1 MIPWRLKFSGVRDY
15 PPTLLDLSGEDAHVM
30 ITGPNGSGKS
40 TITFCMGAVLY
51 SAKVDIEGLK
61 SRNLEANQTW
71 KAAIS
76 FLFKNEGANKIDAPD
91 YVEFTLKI
99 VQEPGQPIKKEYSIS
114 TGENIDEWEEEK
126 RYTSGDR
133 FYNFTSYKN
142 DLKYKY
148 KVDPDHYYLIWYQ
161 QEVNQFAVMHPEE
174 RFRIFSEMHG
184 IDKVQ
189 RDWEE
194 SMEKVKEAEETSR
207 ASETNVKLKKAELG
221 MAKNAFDRYTDNQRR
236 LYEGG
241 KLYAQSLLGMEASY
255 QKQVRELA
263 GQVEQTHEDIHEENE
278 ELARIRLVQDR
289 LAWELTDRKEMLQS
303 KEAEHE
309 QEERILQDIKDQIK
323 SIQVKIHNLEDEL
336 EDITKRKSQMT
347 RTEAEVKAELERVKI
362 RQQEIEEALK
372 QKDSELNK
380 VMNCWQEGVQV
391 IAGLEQEIKQIDSL
405 ETIHKARLA
414 EYMSSHHV
422 QMTIDQLNRT
432 ILDNRDRHDV
442 LRKEKLELQAELS
455 YLKEGQNVSYRQ
467 RESLAYF
474 KDRGVQAFPLSAL
487 LEMEERVNP
496 REEQLF
502 QAIKYTVFFDGR
514 KAVPPNDLYHVP
526 LSLVIPDQVRMS
538 LPNVPLKV
546 KGDLR
551 ESMLPHAMK
560 ALWWVAQLFED
571 GLPEINGG
579 MLTDSLGIRGPQ
591 EKERL
596 ILSQKAIRLRKQEVE
611 NQVDERTDLMREL
624 DASIAGDTKLY
635 QKLNGIIH
643 QVKESEA
650 FMLAEHEH
658 ARKRERL
665 KALVHE
671 RDELEGLRRQHEQKK
686 QVLTRK
692 QIEDKLYQDQL
703 EEEASFY
710 LELGKMKEKYE
721 ELHQLNLNLTNE
733 KRREREQ
740 KLKLELLE
748 EELDKLEQIISKA
761 EKEARNVA
769 GQIDDS
775 ARKLEYLAIQADN
788 QKSDQDAAEFG
799 LMDVKRELEDLKQV
813 ALAIYEEAAQNVDE
827 HNLSALPVLKSERE
841 SGKITFDLAR
851 NEAGID
857 PAAPQNYETVKKEYE
872 RFESEYTRT
881 KLLLEQDKERME
893 KLRDQLETTIS
904 MRVIEIQQRFK
915 NYMSQFQ
922 FEGDISW
929 DSFEDRRKRTHFQLF
944 IKARKEGHRGSLED
958 VSVKA
963 RGGKVGK
970 GVSGGEESLSS
981 LLFAL
986 CLLQNLQ
993 ITPGFIILDEFDS
1006 ALDENRKVK
1015 VFDLYEKEL
1024 QRKLII
1030 LTPKSHENEY
1040 LNRFSKAFVVRHD
1053 PRIPESRVA
1062 GILKKER
1069 VEH

>member
-15 PPTLLDLSGEDAHVM
+15 PPTLLDLSGENAHVM

-40 TITFCMGAVLY
+40 TITFCIGAVLY
-51 SAKVDIEGLK
+51 SAKVDLEGLK

-76 FLFKNEGANKIDAPD
+76 VLFKNEGKNKIDAPI
-91 YVEFTLKI
+91 YIEFTLKV
-99 VQEPGQPIKKEYSIS
+99 VQEPGQPIKKEFSVS
-114 TGENIDEWEEEK
+114 TGDQIDEWEEMK
-126 RYTSGDR
+126 KYTSGDR

-148 KVDPDHYYLIWYQ
+148 KVDPDYYYLIWYQ

-194 SMEKVKEAEETSR
+194 SMEKVKETEETSR
-207 ASETNVKLKKAELG
+207 ASETNLMLKKQELG
-221 MAKNAFDRYTDNQRR
+221 MAQTSLDRYTDNQKR
-236 LYEGG
+236 LREGG
-241 KLYAQSLLGMEASY
+241 MLYAQSLLGMETVY

-263 GQVEQTHEDIHEENE
+263 EQLRETKDEIHEMNE
-278 ELARIRLVQDR
+278 ELVSKKLVQDR
-289 LAWELTDRKEMLQS
+289 LAEEMAYMKETLES
-303 KEAEHE
+303 LETRYE
-309 QEERILQDIKDQIK
+309 QEDQLLQDIKDRIKNAQIR
-323 SIQVKIHNLEDEL
+323 IHDLEDEL
-336 EDITKRKSQMT
+336 EEITKRKSQMT
-347 RTEAEVKAELERVKI
+347 RTEAEVKAELERVMALQKEL
-362 RQQEIEEALK
+362 REALK
-372 QKDSELNK
+372 QKEADLNT
-380 VMNCWQEGVQV
+380 VMSGWQEKVQS
-391 IAGLEQEIKQIDSL
+391 IAILKHEIKQIDSL
-405 ETIHKARLA
+405 EAIHRTRLA
-414 EYMSSHHV
+414 EYKSSHHV
-422 QMTIDQLNRT
+422 QVTIDQLDRT
-432 ILDNRDRHDV
+432 ILTNRDRHDV
-442 LRKEKLELQAELS
+442 LRKDRIELQGELN
-455 YLKEGQNVSYRQ
+455 YLEEGQSVSIRQ

-474 KDRGVQAFPLSAL
+474 KDMDMQAFPLSAL
-487 LEMEERVNP
+487 LELEERVNP

-502 QAIKYTVFFDGR
+502 QSIKYTVFFDGR
-514 KAVPPNDLYHVP
+514 KAIPPNDLYHVP
-526 LSLVIPDQVRMS
+526 LSLIIPDQVRMS
-538 LPNVPLKV
+538 LTNVPLKV
-546 KGDLR
+546 KGDLS
-551 ESMLPHAMK
+551 ENLLPYAIK
-560 ALWWVAQLFED
+560 ALWWVGQLFDD
-571 GLPEINGG
+571 GLPEIKNGL
-579 MLTDSLGIRGPQ
+579 LTDTLGIRGPQ
-591 EKERL
+591 EKERYV
-596 ILSQKAIRLRKQEVE
+596 LSQKAIRLRKQEVE
-611 NQVDERTDLMREL
+611 TRMTEL
-624 DASIAGDTKLY
+624 DRQMEELAGNITADTKLV

-650 FMLAEHEH
+650 FLLTEHEYVQ
-658 ARKRERL
+658 KRERL
-665 KALVHE
+665 NLLLQEKT
-671 RDELEGLRRQHEQKK
+671 ELEETHQRLKNEN
-686 QVLTRK
+686 QVLMSK
-692 QIEDKLYQDQL
+692 QIENKHYKGTL

-710 LELGKMKEKYE
+710 QQLGRMKDKYE
-721 ELHQLNLNLTNE
+721 ELNRLN
-733 KRREREQ
+733 KRQTELKRQEREQ
-740 KLKLELLE
+740 KLTLEHLE
-748 EELDKLEQIISKA
+748 EELDKLEQTISKA
-761 EKEARNVA
+761 ERKKRDII
-769 GQIDDS
+769 GQMEELN
-775 ARKLEYLAIQADN
+775 RKQNSLAISEGN
-788 QKSDQDAAEFG
+788 LRTDQDAAEFG
-799 LMDVKRELEDLKQV
+799 LTDTIRELEDLKQI
-813 ALAIYEEAAQNVDE
+813 AGAIYEEAAQTVDGQE
-827 HNLSALPVLKSERE
+827 FPSLAVLKSERE
-841 SGKITFDLAR
+841 SGKVKFSHAR

-857 PAAPQNYETVKKEYE
+857 PAAPENYETVKKEYE
-872 RFESEYTRT
+872 RLENEYNRT
-881 KLLLEQDKERME
+881 KLLLEQDKIRME
-893 KLRDQLETTIS
+893 NLKDQLETTIS

-915 NYMSQFQ
+915 RYMSQFQ

-993 ITPGFIILDEFDS
+993 TTPGFIILDEFDS

-1040 LNRFSKAFVVRHD
+1040 LDRFSKAFVVRHD

-1069 VEH
+1069 AMN

>member
-51 SAKVDIEGLK
+51 SAKVDLEGLK

-76 FLFKNEGANKIDAPD
+76 FLFKNEGNNKIDAPGF
-91 YVEFTLKI
+91 VEFTLKV
-99 VQEPGQPIKKEYSIS
+99 VQEPRQPIKKEFSVS
-114 TGENIDEWEEEK
+114 TGDQIDEWEETK
-126 RYTSGDR
+126 KYTSGDR

-194 SMEKVKEAEETSR
+194 SMEKVKETEETSR
-207 ASETNVKLKKAELG
+207 ASETNVKLKKTELT
-221 MAKNAFDRYTDNQRR
+221 MAKNALDRFTDNQKR
-236 LYEGG
+236 LREGG
-241 KLYAQSLLGMEASY
+241 KMYAASLLGMEVLY
-255 QKQVRELA
+255 RKQVRQLA
-263 GQVEQTHEDIHEENE
+263 GQLEQTREEIHEVNE
-278 ELARIRLVQDR
+278 ALASKRLDQDR
-289 LAWELTDRKEMLQS
+289 LEEELIYMKEKLRSM
-303 KEAEHE
+303 EAEYE
-309 QEERILQDIKDQIK
+309 QQEVLIQNIKARVK
-323 SIQVKIHNLEDEL
+323 EIQLKIHKLDDEL
-336 EDITKRKSQMT
+336 ADITKRKSQMT
-347 RTEAEVKAELERVKI
+347 RTESEVKAELEKVKF
-362 RQQEIEEALK
+362 RQQDVHEALK
-372 QKDSELNK
+372 RKESELNT
-380 VMNCWQEGVQV
+380 VMSGWQEKVQV

-414 EYMSSHHV
+414 EYTSSHHV
-422 QMTIDQLNRT
+422 QMTINQLDKA
-432 ILDNRDRHDV
+432 ILISRDRHDV
-442 LRKEKLELQAELS
+442 LRKEKEELQAEWI
-455 YLKEGQNVSYRQ
+455 YLEEGRSVSFRQ

-474 KDRGVQAFPLSAL
+474 KDRGVRAYPLSSL

-514 KAVPPNDLYHVP
+514 KAAPPNDLYHVP
-526 LSLVIPDQVRMS
+526 LSLIIPDQVRMS

-546 KGDLR
+546 KGDLP
-551 ESMLPHAMK
+551 ENLLPYAIK
-560 ALWWVAQLFED
+560 ALWWVGQLFED
-571 GLPEINGG
+571 GLPEIKGG
-579 MLTDSLGIRGPQ
+579 ILADTLGIRGPQ
-591 EKERL
+591 EKERY

-611 NQVDERTDLMREL
+611 NRMAELKNLMGEL
-624 DASIAGDTKLY
+624 DAKIARDTKLS

-650 FMLAEHEH
+650 FMLAELEH
-658 ARKRERL
+658 ARKREQL
-665 KALVHE
+665 KIHLHE
-671 RDELEGLRRQHEQKK
+671 RDELEGLRLQHDQEK
-686 QVLTRK
+686 QVLKHK
-692 QIEDKLYQDQL
+692 QIEDNLYQNML

-721 ELHQLNLNLTNE
+721 ELHQLNQRETEE
-733 KRREREQ
+733 KRQEREQ
-740 KLKLELLE
+740 KLKLGHLE
-748 EELDKLEQIISKA
+748 EELNKIEQIISKT
-761 EKEARNVA
+761 EKKARNVT
-769 GQIDDS
+769 GQMDDYT
-775 ARKLEYLAIQADN
+775 RKLNSLVIQEDN
-788 QKSDQDAAEFG
+788 LKSDQDATELG
-799 LMDVKRELEDLKQV
+799 LTNAIRQLEDLKQI
-813 ALAIYEEAAQNVDE
+813 ARGIYEEAAQIVDGQ
-827 HNLSALPVLKSERE
+827 NLPTLSVLKSERE
-841 SGKITFDLAR
+841 SGKIKFDLAR
-851 NEAGID
+851 NETGID
-857 PAAPQNYETVKKEYE
+857 PAAPENYETVKKEYE
-872 RFESEYTRT
+872 RLESEYTRT
-881 KLLLEQDKERME
+881 KLLLEQDKERMGN
-893 KLRDQLETTIS
+893 LRDQLETTIS

-915 NYMSQFQ
+915 RYMSQFQ

-993 ITPGFIILDEFDS
+993 TTPGFIILDEFDS

-1040 LNRFSKAFVVRHD
+1040 LDRFSKAFVVRHD

-1069 VEH
+1069 AMN

>member
-1 MIPWRLKFSGVRDY
+1 MIPWRLKFAGVRDY

-76 FLFKNEGANKIDAPD
+76 FLFKNEGINKIDAPD

-99 VQEPGQPIKKEYSIS
+99 VQEPGQPIKKEYSVS
-114 TGENIDEWEEEK
+114 TGEKMDEWEETK
-126 RYTSGDR
+126 KYTSGDR
-133 FYNFTSYKN
+133 FFNFTSYKN

-174 RFRIFSEMHG
+174 RFRIFSEMYG
-184 IDKVQ
+184 IDQVQ
-189 RDWEE
+189 RNWEE

-207 ASETNVKLKKAELG
+207 ASETNVKLKKQELG
-221 MAKNAFDRYTDNQRR
+221 IAENAFKRYADNQKR
-236 LYEGG
+236 LQEGG
-241 KLYAQSLLGMEASY
+241 KLYTTALLGMKAAY
-255 QKQVRELA
+255 QKQIRELA
-263 GQVEQTHEDIHEENE
+263 GQLERIREEIQEVNE
-278 ELARIRLVQDR
+278 ELASKRLVQDR
-289 LAWELTDRKEMLQS
+289 LVEELTVQKERVHLMV
-303 KEAEHE
+303 ADHE
-309 QEERILQDIKDQIK
+309 QQEGFLQTIKNQIK
-323 SIQVKIHNLEDEL
+323 CTQEKIHQLEDEL

-347 RTEAEVKAELERVKI
+347 RTEAEVKAELEKVRIHKQDI
-362 RQQEIEEALK
+362 NEALK
-372 QKDSELNK
+372 RMEDELNMLMYRWKEK
-380 VMNCWQEGVQV
+380 VQM
-391 IAGLEQEIKQIDSL
+391 IAQLEQEIKLIDSL
-405 ETIHKARLA
+405 EIIHKARLA
-414 EYMSSHHV
+414 EYTSSHHV
-422 QMTIDQLNRT
+422 QMTITQLDRT
-432 ILDNRDRHDV
+432 ILTNKDKKDA
-442 LRKEKLELQAELS
+442 LRKERLELQAELA
-455 YLKEGQNVSYRQ
+455 YLEEGHSVSVRQ

-474 KDRGVQAFPLSAL
+474 NDRGMQAFPLSAL
-487 LEMEERVNP
+487 LELEEGVSP

-526 LSLVIPDQVRMS
+526 LSLVIPDQVTMS
-538 LPNVPLKV
+538 LPSVPLKV
-546 KGDLR
+546 KGDLS
-551 ESMLPHAMK
+551 ENVLPYAIK
-560 ALWWVAQLFED
+560 ALWWVGQLFEN
-571 GLPEINGG
+571 GLPEMKNGL
-579 MLTDSLGIRGPQ
+579 LTDTLGIRGKQ
-591 EKERL
+591 EKERF
-596 ILSQKAIRLRKQEVE
+596 ILSQKAIRLRKREVE
-611 NQVDERTDLMREL
+611 NQIEELTTLMEEL
-624 DASIAGDTKLY
+624 DATIARETKLN

-650 FMLAEHEH
+650 FMLDEHEH
-658 ARKRERL
+658 GRKRDRL
-665 KALVHE
+665 KVLLHE
-671 RDELEGLRRQHEQKK
+671 RGELEELRHQYEQEKE
-686 QVLTRK
+686 VLMRT
-692 QIEDKLYQDQL
+692 QIEEKLYQNTL

-721 ELHQLNLNLTNE
+721 ELHQLNLTMTEE
-733 KRREREQ
+733 KRQEREQ
-740 KLKLELLE
+740 KVKLEHLE

-769 GQIDDS
+769 GQMDDF
-775 ARKLEYLAIQADN
+775 ARKLASMAIQADN
-788 QKSDQDAAEFG
+788 LKSDQDAAEFG
-799 LMDVKRELEDLKQV
+799 LANAMRELEDLKQ
-813 ALAIYEEAAQNVDE
+813 LAPVIYEKAARNVDE
-827 HNLSALPVLKSERE
+827 HTFPTLSVLKNDRE

-872 RFESEYTRT
+872 RLESEYSRT

-915 NYMSQFQ
+915 RYMSQFQ

-986 CLLQNLQ
+986 CLLQNLHT
-993 ITPGFIILDEFDS
+993 TPGFIILDEFDS

-1040 LNRFSKAFVVRHD
+1040 LDRFSKAFIVRHD

-1069 VEH
+1069 VER